1 MTTEE
6 EPTVTEHDRD
16 DIGAHR
22 FVKIITDKLIINHN
36 GSSSLETS
44 LEPAIS
50 FNDLIASSF
59 VILVESYQKEII
71 IASYPEKDLNFVG
84 NTISFSL

>member
-22 FVKIITDKLIINHN
+22 FVKIITDKLIINHTVVAI
-36 GSSSLETS
+36 SSLETS
-44 LEPAIS
+44 LEPVIS
-50 FNDLIASSF
+50 FNDLIASFF
-59 VILVESYQKEII
+59 VMIYR
-71 IASYPEKDLNFVG
+71 
-84 NTISFSL
+84 